1 MHVYVCLCLSNF
13 ILPCILNTIGPLR
26 EGTIESFTKIPST
39 DSQNVPL
46 RSRSRTD
53 SLNDGG
59 SREDNRQV
67 TANLW
72 TDFQALAVKNVT
84 AQNCSLVPPDV
95 LYSYPVVPK
104 GITSSSNVHPTRASF
119 RGDVRSILD
128 LGASSGLM
136 QTVRSVNCD
145 TTRQSISPGKG

>member
-1 MHVYVCLCLSNF
+1 MCMPSFVQLHPNTSLLN
-13 ILPCILNTIGPLR
+13 ILGPLG

-39 DSQNVPL
+39 DSQSVPL
-46 RSRSRTD
+46 RSRSRAD
-53 SLNDGG
+53 RLNDGS

-67 TANLW
+67 IANLW
-72 TDFQALAVKNVT
+72 TEFQALAVKNVT

-95 LYSYPVVPK
+95 LHSYPAIPK
-104 GITSSSNVHPTRASF
+104 GTTSTSNAHPTRASF
-119 RGDVRSILD
+119 RGDVKSILD
-128 LGASSGLM
+128 LGPSSGHTLM